1 MAIDKITNVASVTYD
16 GEQYSS
22 LAAET
27 LLQFPPLIT
36 KAVDKNMARIGDT
49 LSYTITI
56 TNQSSELAIT
66 DLLFE
71 DTIPTGT
78 EYVEDSF
85 TVDGNPAEPV
95 IEEGV
100 ISYDIASIDPSG
112 EVVIE
117 FDVLIVGD

>member
-27 LLQFPPLIT
+27 LLQLPPLIT
-36 KAVDKNMARIGDT
+36 KAVDKNMAKIGDT

-71 DTIPTGT
+71 DT
-78 EYVEDSF
+78 
-85 TVDGNPAEPV
+85 
-95 IEEGV
+95 
-100 ISYDIASIDPSG
+100 
-112 EVVIE
+112 
-117 FDVLIVGD
+117 